1 MDIQLW
7 VIYSHWPIF
16 FAVFMKCLISTAL
29 YSNSKN
35 TALHF
40 DFIACL
46 RHHNACSLLFLMR
59 RILICMHQR
68 YLRSAPANIHI
79 YIRLKEIG
87 QHLFQIKPHFCI
99 YDIVLPLYP
108 LCLFSNPTIYPRFFY
123 LFPACFCFTIS
134 LFSVFTSHFYSVW
147 RSFIN
152 LPSRKEL
159 RTFASSTSKT
169 GDTFFLI
176 SFIP

>member
-1 MDIQLW
+1 MLFCFESARGQDWMFVTPRMWQWLNIFIRFYLKMDIQLW

-59 RILICMHQR
+59 WIFICMHQR
-68 YLRSAPANIHI
+68 YLRSALANIHI
-79 YIRLKEIG
+79 YTIEGNRTAFVSNQATFLYLWY
-87 QHLFQIKPHFCI
+87 HSSS
-99 YDIVLPLYP
+99 VSTLP
-108 LCLFSNPTIYPRFFY
+108 
-123 LFPACFCFTIS
+123 
-134 LFSVFTSHFYSVW
+134 VF
-147 RSFIN
+147 
-152 LPSRKEL
+152 
-159 RTFASSTSKT
+159 
-169 GDTFFLI
+169 
-176 SFIP
+176 